1 MPILTSDGEG
11 TKEMRTL
18 GRANRAWLGA
28 GAALGGLLA
37 LTLGGAA
44 QAFSYATGNLVATWV
59 NGANEEEAILGNPL
73 TFTNGETFTFSAVGT
88 SGNIFG
94 ASGGV
99 GGIFTALGVG
109 GAFTGTTNRTI
120 FYTTDPTV
128 NPLSF
133 NSNISAYILKLAPAQ
148 VSLDTGA
155 GAGWEPLLNNFP
167 AAGTGGVLINSAT
180 SLGIPQ
186 SAASGYTNVI
196 GLGTNLIN
204 GKMPFTTV
212 NASPLTTSFVLPLW
226 EATQTASTKATTVEL
241 GTLTVLSN
249 PLGDGSELQV
259 VFNAVPE
266 PGTMLLVG
274 SGLAGLLW
282 VGRRRTE

>member
-1 MPILTSDGEG
+1 
-11 TKEMRTL
+11 MRTL

-44 QAFSYATGNLVATWV
+44 QAFSYATGDLVATWV
-59 NGANEEEAILGNPL
+59 NGANEEEVDLGNPS

-109 GAFTGTTNRTI
+109 GSFTGVTNRTI
-120 FYTTDPTV
+120 FYTTDPSV
-128 NPLSF
+128 NPLAF
-133 NSNISAYILKLAPAQ
+133 NSQITAYILKLAPAQ

-167 AAGTGGVLINSAT
+167 AAGTGGVVINTAT

-186 SAASGYTNVI
+186 SASSSYTNVI
-196 GLGTNLIN
+196 GLGTNIIN